1 MFRLPVSGAEV
12 ALRAPDGAD
21 DMLLQEATGG
31 PIEIGLMLLSRLAD
45 AGDRDRDWAEL
56 TVTDFEYLLLR
67 LRGARFGDRLS
78 LGFACPDCHERVE
91 VGFRIPDYLAA
102 VRPSPFPRV
111 APDPERPGWFQ
122 LDGAAFRLPTIGDQA
137 AVARL
142 AHPARR
148 LAEICLDET
157 ARRAPHRARVERAM
171 AAMAPEVSRPIAGT
185 CPSCNAAVEAPLHVT
200 RVVVAELRRAAGAV
214 HDEVDLIAR
223 AYHWPEAEILAL
235 PQDRRRAYAERIRRA
250 PAQAA

>member
-21 DMLLQEATGG
+21 DMLLQEAVGG
-31 PIEIGLMLLSRLAD
+31 PIEVGLLLLAQLAG
-45 AGDRDRDWAEL
+45 AGDRDRDWAGL
-56 TVTDFEYLLLR
+56 TVTDFEFLLLS
-67 LRGARFGDRLS
+67 LRAARFGERLE
-78 LGFACPDCHERVE
+78 LGFACPGCHARAE
-91 VGFRIPDYLAA
+91 VGFRIADYLAA
-102 VRPSPFPRV
+102 VRPHAFPGV
-111 APDPERPGWFQ
+111 TQDAARPGWFR
-122 LDGAAFRLPTIGDQA
+122 LDAAGFRLPTAGDQA

-148 LAEICLDET
+148 LAERCLDEA
-157 ARRAPHRARVERAM
+157 ARQAPHRARVERAM

-185 CPSCNAAVEAPLHVT
+185 CPSCDAAVEAPLHVT
-200 RVVVAELRRAAGAV
+200 RVVVAELRRAAGMV
-214 HDEVDLIAR
+214 HDDVDLIAR
-223 AYHWPEAEILAL
+223 AYHWPEAVILAL